1 MTRPLRKDRN
11 RFVDLS
17 APCLV
22 IFLLLF
28 SLKRVGELCS
38 GILTPLAMHGE
49 KLSIVSSFFCTALL
63 VTVTMYIGI
72 GYER

>member
-1 MTRPLRKDRN
+1 
-11 RFVDLS
+11 
-17 APCLV
+17 
-22 IFLLLF
+22 
-28 SLKRVGELCS
+28 VGELCS